1 MKRQKNK
8 WISILSLVLGFSL
21 FLTGCSIG
29 SRQVYFASKTGSRD
43 VFKIGDLSCRQEEA
57 KVYLANYKNLY
68 GKVYGTDLW
77 TEEYDTEGMEASVKD
92 AVLSHLT
99 KVYALNVYA
108 QEKEISLTETE
119 MEATENAAKTY
130 YDAMNRQERKYT
142 KASEKEIREMYRRYA
157 LAEKVYVQL
166 MENVDDNVS
175 EDEARVMDAYMLYV
189 TDEKLAKKIN
199 TKLKNGA
206 TFERLASTYNESEST
221 RVTFGRNTYDKA
233 IEDVVFRL
241 ENEEV
246 SQMIETKDGYY
257 FFLCVNKYN
266 EKLSEENKEN
276 IVQQRQKQAMDDVI
290 TQVEKANYSHL
301 NQKRWD
307 KIQPPTSAEVTT
319 NTFFTTLDSY
329 ISY

>member
-1 MKRQKNK
+1 MKKQKNK
-8 WISILSLVLGFSL
+8 WICILGLSLAFSL
-21 FLTGCSIG
+21 FLTGCAIG
-29 SRQVYFASKTGSRD
+29 DRQLYFASKTGSKD
-43 VFKIGDLSCRQEEA
+43 VFKIGDLSCKQEEA

-77 TEEYDTEGMEASVKD
+77 TEEYDTEGMESSVKD
-92 AVLSHLT
+92 AVISHLT
-99 KVYALNVYA
+99 KVYSLNVYA
-108 QEKEISLTETE
+108 QEKGIELTETE
-119 MEATENAAKTY
+119 MEGTATAAKTY
-130 YDAMNRQERKYT
+130 YDSLNRQEKKYT
-142 KASEKEIREMYRRYA
+142 KASEKEIREMYQRYA

-199 TKLKNGA
+199 TKLRNGA
-206 TFERLASTYNESEST
+206 TFERLASTYNEGESI

-233 IEDVVFRL
+233 VEDVVFRL
-241 ENEEV
+241 ENDEV
-246 SQMIETKDGYY
+246 SQMIETEDGYY

-266 EKLSEENKEN
+266 EQLSEENKSN
-276 IVQQRQKQAMDDVI
+276 IVQQRQKQAMNDVI
-290 TQVEKANYSHL
+290 SQVEKANYSHF
-301 NQKRWD
+301 NSKRWD
-307 KIQPPTSAEVTT
+307 KIQVPTSAEVTT